1 MKSVTNA
8 HFVKRRINSII
19 VILNLCYL
27 KLSCFLLSLLSNIY
41 KIVYA
46 YSFNWLCMLLHPLH
60 LFQKESTY
68 TRTYLNNGIQTFYK
82 ECFYIYRPRQ
92 HIYKGLPCKTSLKF
106 VQQRVVNCCLL
117 YDIANMH
124 FKKGDSTHLP
134 VPLYSSILRR
144 RQENIVYRIWL

>member
-1 MKSVTNA
+1 MSAFVSIFVLSVSN
-8 HFVKRRINSII
+8 II
-19 VILNLCYL
+19 FITKHIKVCMPVSLNL
-27 KLSCFLLSLLSNIY
+27 
-41 KIVYA
+41 
-46 YSFNWLCMLLHPLH
+46 LCMLLLHPLH

-144 RQENIVYRIWL
+144 RQENIIYGIWL